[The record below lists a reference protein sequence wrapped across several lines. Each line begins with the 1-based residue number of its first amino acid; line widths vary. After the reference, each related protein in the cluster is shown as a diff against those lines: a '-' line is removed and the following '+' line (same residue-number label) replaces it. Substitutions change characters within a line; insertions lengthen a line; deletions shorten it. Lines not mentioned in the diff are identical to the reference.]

1 MGKIAGPSPFLV
13 RVYRATRIGIH
24 LLEGVATTTLLF
36 PLLRPRTQRML
47 VRLWSSRLL
56 RMLNVDMRLHGV
68 LYTADGNVL
77 LVANHV
83 SWLDVFVLN
92 SVHPV
97 RFIAKAELARLP
109 LIGRMLRSVGTLF
122 VERARKRDAQRV
134 NRSASTALASGDVV
148 AVFPEGKTSDG
159 TDVLPFKSSLLQAIV
174 DANGHVQPIALRYRT
189 SSGRMSV
196 LPAYFGNITLLGSLW
211 RITGARSLIVDVHAR
226 PILAA
231 RDAHRRDLA
240 GSAECAIREVLL
252 ETVVAREPGTPVG
265 QEIAVQ

>member
-1 MGKIAGPSPFLV
+1 MDLAQCSVMGKIAGPSPFLV

-68 LYTADGNVL
+68 LYTADG
-77 LVANHV
+77 
-83 SWLDVFVLN
+83 
-92 SVHPV
+92 
-97 RFIAKAELARLP
+97 
-109 LIGRMLRSVGTLF
+109 
-122 VERARKRDAQRV
+122 
-134 NRSASTALASGDVV
+134 
-148 AVFPEGKTSDG
+148 
-159 TDVLPFKSSLLQAIV
+159 
-174 DANGHVQPIALRYRT
+174 HVQPIALRYRT
-189 SSGRMSV
+189 PSGRMSV

-252 ETVVAREPGTPVG
+252 ETVVAREP
-265 QEIAVQ
+265 